1 MFEPIWGLAL
11 LLLANLIGWSAWIIW
26 DAKDAFDGDPYT
38 HSASERMKH
47 WRRTKGKKGYVYL
60 GIPIASLA
68 VLALF
73 VAIYLAGHLL
83 LELY

>member
-1 MFEPIWGLAL
+1 
-11 LLLANLIGWSAWIIW
+11 
-26 DAKDAFDGDPYT
+26 
-38 HSASERMKH
+38 MKH
-47 WRRTKGKKGYVYL
+47 WRRTKGKKGYIYL

-73 VAIYLAGHLL
+73 VSIYLFGHLL